1 MPRPIARVARVAR
14 LALLVGGAALVAACS
29 GSADAAGPLVT
40 EGVLA
45 TPAQGGPA
53 MTYAPGSAPEGAQVA
68 LEVVPGDGSTS
79 ATFRVV
85 GMLPDRGYAV
95 HAHVRPCG
103 PTGNDAGP
111 HFQNRVDPA
120 ATPQAPSSDPAYAN
134 PQNEVWLD
142 LRTDADGAGTATAT
156 VPFAFP
162 DRAPASVVV
171 HEKEMTATAPGQAGT
186 AGGRLACLTSTWR

>member
-1 MPRPIARVARVAR
+1 MPRPIARLAR
-14 LALLVGGAALVAACS
+14 LAALVGGAALVAACS

-53 MTYAPGSAPEGAQVA
+53 MTYAPATAPEGAQVA
-68 LEVVPGDGSTS
+68 LEVVPGDGSTT
-79 ATFRVV
+79 ATFRVT

-103 PTGNDAGP
+103 TAGTDAGP

-142 LRTDADGAGTATAT
+142 LRTDGDGAGTATTT
-156 VPFAFP
+156 VPFALP
-162 DRAPASVVV
+162 ERAPASVVV

>member
-1 MPRPIARVARVAR
+1 VSRPIARLAR
-14 LALLVGGAALVAACS
+14 LALLVGGAAVVAACS
-29 GSADAAGPLVT
+29 TSADAAGPLVT

-53 MTYAPGSAPEGAQVA
+53 MTYAPATAPEGAQVA
-68 LEVVPGDGSTS
+68 LEVVPGDGSTT

>member
-1 MPRPIARVARVAR
+1 MSRPIAR
-14 LALLVGGAALVAACS
+14 LALVSLVAAGAALVAACS

-53 MTYAPGSAPEGAQVA
+53 MTYAPATAPEGAQVA
-68 LEVVPGDGSTS
+68 LEVVPGDGSTT
-79 ATFRVV
+79 ATFRVT
-85 GMLPDRGYAV
+85 GMLPDSGYAV

-103 PTGNDAGP
+103 TAGNDAGP

-142 LRTDADGAGTATAT
+142 LRTDGDGAGTATTT

-171 HEKEMTATAPGQAGT
+171 HEKEMTATTPGQAGT

>member
-1 MPRPIARVARVAR
+1 VSRPIAR
-14 LALLVGGAALVAACS
+14 LALVSLIAAGAALVAGCS

-53 MTYAPGSAPEGAQVA
+53 ITYAPATAPEGAQVA
-68 LEVVPGDGSTS
+68 LEVTPGAGSTS

-103 PTGNDAGP
+103 VTGNDAGP

-134 PQNEVWLD
+134 PQNEIWLD
-142 LRTDADGAGTATAT
+142 LRTDAEGAGTATAT
-156 VPFAFP
+156 VPFAFT

-171 HEKEMTATAPGQAGT
+171 HEEEMTATAHGQAGT
-186 AGGRLACLTSTWR
+186 AGGRLACLTSAWR

>member
-1 MPRPIARVARVAR
+1 
-14 LALLVGGAALVAACS
+14 
-29 GSADAAGPLVT
+29 
-40 EGVLA
+40 
-45 TPAQGGPA
+45 
-53 MTYAPGSAPEGAQVA
+53 MTYAPGTAPEGAQVA
-68 LEVVPGDGSTS
+68 LEVVPGDGSTT
-79 ATFRVV
+79 ATFRVA

-142 LRTDADGAGTATAT
+142 LRTDGDGAGTATAT

-162 DRAPASVVV
+162 DRRPGLGRRAREGDDGDRPGPGRHRGRATGVPHIDLALTAPAASVP
-171 HEKEMTATAPGQAGT
+171 A
-186 AGGRLACLTSTWR
+186 R